1 MAVEIN
7 NGELREFNKEDL
19 RELVLDSYELM
30 LKIPNPS
37 PPNFEIKSR
46 SKLKN
51 LSEAL
56 REFEDA
62 PASVTHFVKSASYF
76 LPRSDSNL
84 TDFLDM
90 LLIKVQKI
98 QLSESNPERV
108 QKKIGYLIGYSNWS
122 MDAICNIFKQ
132 TFKQAFKQTRRD
144 EEVKQRLQTMVGSEL
159 MVLGA
164 EDDASRIV
172 DDIMRWK
179 AGEGKGRK

>member
-1 MAVEIN
+1 M
-7 NGELREFNKEDL
+7 
-19 RELVLDSYELM
+19 
-30 LKIPNPS
+30 
-37 PPNFEIKSR
+37 
-46 SKLKN
+46 
-51 LSEAL
+51 

-132 TFKQAFKQTRRD
+132 TRRD

>member
-132 TFKQAFKQTRRD
+132 TRRD

>member
-30 LKIPNPS
+30 VKIPNPS

-132 TFKQAFKQTRRD
+132 TRRD